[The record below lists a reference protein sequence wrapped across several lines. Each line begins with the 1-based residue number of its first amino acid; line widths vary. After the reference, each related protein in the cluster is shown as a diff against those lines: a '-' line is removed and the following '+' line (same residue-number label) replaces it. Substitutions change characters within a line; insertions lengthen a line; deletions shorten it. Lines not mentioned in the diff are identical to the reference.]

1 MEFSEENIFH
11 ILLHGGNAR
20 SLAMEAVHDAKSGNW
35 QAARQKIGQAEA
47 EIRKAHRIQT
57 AWIQQE
63 AGGERKEVTLLLVH
77 AQDHLMNAITVKDL
91 AVELIDLYKRM
102 SSAGGAKG

>member
-1 MEFSEENIFH
+1 MEFSEEKVFH

-20 SLAMEAVHDAKSGNW
+20 SLAMEAIHDAKKRDW
-35 QAARQKIGQAEA
+35 QAARRKIRQAED

-63 AGGERKEVTLLLVH
+63 AGGERKNVTLLLIH

-91 AVELIDLYKRM
+91 AVELIDLYKRI
-102 SSAGGAKG
+102 STSGGAKA